1 MQISFVRRLINLYRD
16 PEYFSEV
23 RRLALPIM
31 VQQFMFSLLNMVGV
45 VFVGQKGE
53 TAVAAVGLAGQAA
66 FLLNLVNFGIVS
78 GAAMFTAQFWGRK
91 DIPNLRRVLGMSMG
105 LALATALIFLSISQF
120 APESFLRIYSE
131 DPAVIALGIGYMR
144 IFSWSFLI
152 TSITSS
158 YAMVMRSTGDVKTPT
173 YIGTAALIVNTFLSY
188 ALIFGKFGLPEL
200 SINGAAV
207 ATVISRVLECAALLI
222 VIYTRKS
229 PVAASLREL
238 TDLNLPFLGRVL
250 RPMFPVILN
259 ELFWS
264 LGTTAYSV
272 IYGHMGT
279 DALATVN
286 IISSIEQVAFV
297 VFIGISNATSVL
309 VGNRIG
315 AGKEEEA
322 HLYAGRSIGLG
333 VGGGILMGILLQVL
347 KAPILSLYNVS
358 PEVIHNASLVMN
370 VASLF
375 LWIRVNNMTIVV
387 GILRAGGDTKFSLFV
402 DGIII
407 WLVGVPLA
415 ALGAFVFHFPVYW
428 VAVCV
433 MSEEV
438 AKWFFGI
445 SRYRS
450 RKWINNLAHVGD
462 API

>member
-1 MQISFVRRLINLYRD
+1 MQIIKRVVDFYRD
-16 PEYFSEV
+16 PEYFSEALK
-23 RRLALPIM
+23 LALPIM
-31 VQQFMFSLLNMVGV
+31 AQQFMFSVLNMVGV

-105 LALATALIFLSISQF
+105 LALAAALIFLFISQF
-120 APESFLRIYSE
+120 APEAFLNIYSK
-131 DPAVIALGIGYMR
+131 DPAVIALGIDYMR

-152 TSITSS
+152 TAISSS

-173 YIGTAALIVNTFLSY
+173 YIGAGALALNTLLSY

-207 ATVISRVLECAALLI
+207 ANVIARILECAVLLM
-222 VIYTRKS
+222 VIYTRKL

-238 TDLNLPFLGRVL
+238 TDLDIPFLGRVL
-250 RPMFPVILN
+250 RPMLPVILN

-264 LGTTAYSV
+264 LGITAYSV
-272 IYGHMGT
+272 IYGRMST
-279 DALATVN
+279 DALAAVN

-333 VGGGILMGILLQVL
+333 VGGGLLMGILLQLL

-407 WLVGVPLA
+407 WIVGVPLS
-415 ALGAFVFHFPVYW
+415 ALGAFVFHLPVYW

-438 AKWFFGI
+438 TKWFFGI

-462 API
+462 APV